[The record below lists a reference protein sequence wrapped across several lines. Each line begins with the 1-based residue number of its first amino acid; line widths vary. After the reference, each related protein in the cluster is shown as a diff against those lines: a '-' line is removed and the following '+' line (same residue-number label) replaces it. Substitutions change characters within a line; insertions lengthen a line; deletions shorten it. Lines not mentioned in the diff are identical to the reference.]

1 MNFLRKMFSF
11 LGTLKTRPGFDRFLS
26 DWQNEAVKILLN
38 LSAVNSNADFHS
50 WKDQAF
56 ARLQERTGQLRGNW
70 IALVINLA
78 FEELKARDPRFKD

>member
-11 LGTLKTRPGFDRFLS
+11 LGALKTRPGFDRFLS
-26 DWQNEAVKILLN
+26 TWQNDAIEILLN

-56 ARLQERTGQLRGNW
+56 AQLKERTGQLRGNW

-78 FEELKARDPRFKD
+78 FEELKARDPRFKG